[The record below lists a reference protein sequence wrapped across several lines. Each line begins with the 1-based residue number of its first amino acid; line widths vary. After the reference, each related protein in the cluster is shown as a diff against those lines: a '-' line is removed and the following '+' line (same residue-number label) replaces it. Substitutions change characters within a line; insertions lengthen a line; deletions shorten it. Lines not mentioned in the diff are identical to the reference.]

1 MDIRKPGNLDGWELA
16 RRARARSAGI
26 KVIYLTGYSP
36 DALQPV
42 PGGRLLKK
50 PCRLAELLQV
60 LEELSAA

>member
-1 MDIRKPGNLDGWELA
+1 MPGNLDGWELA
-16 RRARARSAGI
+16 RWPAI

-36 DALQPV
+36 DALEPV

-60 LEELSAA
+60 LEELRAA